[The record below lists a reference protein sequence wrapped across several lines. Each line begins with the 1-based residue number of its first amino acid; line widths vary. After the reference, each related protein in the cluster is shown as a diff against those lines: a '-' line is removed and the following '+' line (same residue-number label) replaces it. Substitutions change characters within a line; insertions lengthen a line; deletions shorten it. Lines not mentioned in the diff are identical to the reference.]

1 MEDRMGRTLLSVALI
16 LSLAAAAAA
25 QTNPAL
31 LRPANLNE
39 QAPATFKAEFQLGN
53 RGTFVIEVNRV
64 WDPSGA
70 DRFYNL
76 VKNGFYDGNRF
87 YRVIRG
93 FVAQVGLNGNPR
105 VTSAWRNSQFKD
117 EPVRQ
122 GNRRGFV
129 SFAKPAAPNA
139 RTTQFF
145 INLADN
151 SALDQD
157 GFSAFGR
164 VISGMDVVDRI
175 YSGDRDR
182 PVAARIQSEGNAYL
196 VSEFPKLDFIQ
207 KATIV
212 P

>member
-1 MEDRMGRTLLSVALI
+1 MRRTLMGLLI
-16 LSLAAAAAA
+16 LSGLIIATEATA

-31 LRPANLNE
+31 LRPANLAE
-39 QAPATFKAEFQLGN
+39 QAPATFKADFQLGN
-53 RGTFVIEVNRV
+53 GGHFIIEVQRA

-76 VKNGFYDGNRF
+76 VKNGFYDGTRF

-93 FVAQVGLNGNPR
+93 FMAQVGINGNPR

-117 EPVRQ
+117 EPVKQ
-122 GNRRGFV
+122 GNRRGYV
-129 SFAKPAAPNA
+129 SFAKPAAKNA

-145 INLADN
+145 INFADN
-151 SALDQD
+151 AELDRQ

-164 VISGMDVVDRI
+164 VISGMDVVDKI
-175 YSGDRDR
+175 YSGDRDK
-182 PVAARIQSEGNAYL
+182 PNAAKIQSEGNAYL
-196 VSEFPKLDFIQ
+196 LKEFPKLDYIQ